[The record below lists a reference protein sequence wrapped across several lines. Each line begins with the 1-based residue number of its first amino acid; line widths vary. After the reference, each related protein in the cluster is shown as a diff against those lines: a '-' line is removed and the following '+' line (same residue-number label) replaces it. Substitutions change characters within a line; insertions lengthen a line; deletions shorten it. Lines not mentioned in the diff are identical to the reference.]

1 MLYIHTKFCENI
13 CHGLKVKVKTGSVS
27 ILKII
32 NSQSSVNTVDGIN
45 LFVCFFALLS
55 DGGLYFYQA
64 S

>member
-1 MLYIHTKFCENI
+1 MKIPSFTKI
-13 CHGLKVKVKTGSVS
+13 SAMVRKLKRGSVS

-32 NSQSSVNTVDGIN
+32 NGQSSVNTVDGIKG
-45 LFVCFFALLS
+45 FSFALLS